1 MTFQEAV
8 EQYVESLLTGDIMT
22 ADADTANVE
31 SVVEAWV
38 LLKYT
43 YDKIDAR
50 LKGLREVLLA
60 RAEEFGKS
68 TDKGGSKLLVNGT
81 TVLRERRQAAL
92 PDEKGL
98 RTLLE
103 KHGIKPDQAFSK
115 VTKVVLDASKVKAL
129 VDLGKLPEDDVED
142 LRKVTWALRVQESA
156 DLAEALDSMLGEAGE
171 EMTEKAP
178 RQKRSKAAGSRK
190 ES

>member
-22 ADADTANVE
+22 AEADTANVE

-43 YDKIDAR
+43 YDRIDAR
-50 LKGLREVLLA
+50 LKALREVLLA
-60 RAEEFGKS
+60 RAEEFGKD

-156 DLAEALDSMLGEAGE
+156 ELAEALDSMLGEAGE
-171 EMTEKAP
+171 EIVEKAP
-178 RQKRSKAAGSRK
+178 RQKRAKASGSRK
-190 ES
+190 GS

>member
-22 ADADTANVE
+22 ADASTANVE

-43 YDKIDAR
+43 YDRIDAR
-50 LKGLREVLLA
+50 LKALREVLLA
-60 RAEEFGKS
+60 RAEEFGKD

-92 PDEKGL
+92 PDEKGV
-98 RTLLE
+98 RALLDE
-103 KHGIKPDQAFSK
+103 AGLKPDQAFSK
-115 VTKVVLDASKVKAL
+115 VTKVVLDASKLQAL
-129 VDLGKLPEDDVED
+129 VDLGKLPEDKVED
-142 LRKVTWALRVQESA
+142 LKKVTWALRVQESA
-156 DLAEALDSMLGEAGE
+156 ELAEALDALLGEAGQE
-171 EMTEKAP
+171 IVEKAP
-178 RQKRSKAAGSRK
+178 RAKRSKATGDRK
-190 ES
+190 GA